1 MPKKES
7 LYSAMNHRIPLL
19 NSAPIINPT
28 LAPMGQLSTWT
39 AHNTHAYTQLRAPSS
54 KHRPKSYLNHIQS
67 T

>member
-28 LAPMGQLSTWT
+28 LAPMSQLSTWT
-39 AHNTHAYTQLRAPSS
+39 AHNTHAYTQL
-54 KHRPKSYLNHIQS
+54 
-67 T
+67 